1 MKNILME
8 LGNVPVSS
16 STILSLYPDLKSKR
30 TKIGTLEK
38 ANEIIR
44 LKRNLF
50 IVNPD
55 ETSIKLSTGLIAN
68 HLLAPS
74 YVSMQTALRFYG
86 LIPEAVYTTQSMTFK
101 AARDFQTPV
110 GNFRYLHISR
120 EAYPVGIT
128 QIKEGNVVYVMATPE
143 KALCDLL
150 ANTSGVNLRFK
161 KEALTFLEDDLRLD
175 MEKFQTF
182 DRMILEEYAKVGKKA
197 MSVQTIIKLLSD
209 YE

>member
-1 MKNILME
+1 MKNVLTE

-30 TKIGTLEK
+30 TKIATLEK

-50 IVNPD
+50 VVNPD
-55 ETSIKLSTGLIAN
+55 ETGIKLSTGLIAN

-74 YVSMQTALRFYG
+74 YVSMQTALRYYG

-101 AARDFQTPV
+101 AARDFKTPV
-110 GNFRYLHISR
+110 GNFHYLHISK
-120 EAYPVGIT
+120 ETYPIGIT
-128 QIKEGNVVYVMATPE
+128 QIKEGDVVYIMATPE

-150 ANTSGVNLRFK
+150 ANMPGVNLRFK

-182 DRMILEEYAKVGKKA
+182 DRTILEEYAKVGKKA
-197 MSVQTIIKLLSD
+197 TSVQTIIKLLD
-209 YE
+209 DDE